1 MSVRLGMV
9 YQTTFARVCW
19 SGCREDKPVRLCF
32 DENDDVVLEDV
43 PDDLI
48 GMASEIA
55 ARRGIDIEDL
65 WRELL
70 AQLVAPKTPVPE
82 P

>member
-1 MSVRLGMV
+1 MKLR
-9 YQTTFARVCW
+9 
-19 SGCREDKPVRLCF
+19 F

-48 GMASEIA
+48 EMASVIA

-70 AQLVAPKTPVPE
+70 TQLVAPKPTVAE

>member
-1 MSVRLGMV
+1 MKLR
-9 YQTTFARVCW
+9 
-19 SGCREDKPVRLCF
+19 F

-48 GMASEIA
+48 EMASEIA
-55 ARRGIDIEDL
+55 TRRGMDIEDL

-70 AQLVAPKTPVPE
+70 AQLVAPKTPVAE

>member
-1 MSVRLGMV
+1 MSVRLGMA

-19 SGCREDKPVRLCF
+19 SGWREDKPVKLRF

-48 GMASEIA
+48 EMASEIA
-55 ARRGIDIEDL
+55 TRRGMDIEDL

-70 AQLVAPKTPVPE
+70 AQLVAPKTPVAE